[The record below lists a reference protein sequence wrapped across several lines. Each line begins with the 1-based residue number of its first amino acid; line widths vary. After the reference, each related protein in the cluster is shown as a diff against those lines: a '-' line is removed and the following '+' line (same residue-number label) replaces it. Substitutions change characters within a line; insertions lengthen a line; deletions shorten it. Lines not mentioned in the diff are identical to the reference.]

1 MNAITPK
8 ILIDGVDT
16 DYLDGSYTQ
25 PGQLGSASLT
35 FRIPQIQGGTRKLWN
50 KEVLLYLNEFDSTPI
65 LRGWIKRT
73 NPTFNDVEIYVEDAF
88 GYMIKGGESEK
99 AKVILTDTDNI
110 DGLTLG
116 AAIPKLLKLAKLE
129 NKCKTDLIG
138 DTTPTVNSVSEPIR
152 GTKVVLDII
161 KELLSKAIDNS
172 QTLPRPNVARLI
184 DDGSNTQLVI
194 EPEANIDSDQIV
206 HTYTERDNIVEL
218 NIVNR
223 KVPTVIIVNGKD
235 GVSGKFT
242 HDTALEA
249 YDRNYLEVTNN
260 NLESPPECID
270 FAKKLFEANLKNQYE
285 YGLKVSDGFY
295 LNENDIVRI
304 QTDNPE
310 YGGNYKV
317 IGKSISF
324 SPDSF
329 EFGLSLNKKPP
340 TLAEYLSSRDN

>member
-1 MNAITPK
+1 MNAIIPK

-16 DYLDGSYTQ
+16 DYLEGSYTQ
-25 PGQLGSASLT
+25 PGQLGSASLE
-35 FRIPQIQGGTRKLWN
+35 FSIPQIQGGTRKLWN

-65 LRGWIKRT
+65 FRGWIKRT
-73 NPTFNDVEIYVEDAF
+73 NPTFNNVSIYAEDAF

-99 AKVILTDTDNI
+99 AKVVLTDTDNI

-116 AAIPKLLKLAKLE
+116 AAVPKLLKMAKL
-129 NKCKTDLIG
+129 NDKCSTDIIG
-138 DTTPTVNSVSEPIR
+138 DTTPTINSVAEPIR
-152 GTKVVLDII
+152 GTMVVLDVI
-161 KELLSKAIDNS
+161 KGLLSKAIDNS
-172 QTLPRPNVARLI
+172 QTLPRPNIARLI
-184 DDGSNTQLVI
+184 DDGSNTQFII
-194 EPEANIDSDQIV
+194 EPDSNVDSDQIV
-206 HTYTERDNIVEL
+206 HIYTERDNIVEL

-235 GVSGKFT
+235 GVSSTFT

-249 YDRNYLEVTNN
+249 YDRNYLEVTND
-260 NLESPPECID
+260 NLESPPECKE
-270 FAKKLFEANLKNQYE
+270 FAIKLFEANLKNQYE

-295 LNENDIVRI
+295 LNENDIVRV

-317 IGKSISF
+317 IGKTISF

-329 EFGLSLNKKPP
+329 EFGISLNKKPP
-340 TLAEYLSSRDN
+340 TLSEYLASRDN